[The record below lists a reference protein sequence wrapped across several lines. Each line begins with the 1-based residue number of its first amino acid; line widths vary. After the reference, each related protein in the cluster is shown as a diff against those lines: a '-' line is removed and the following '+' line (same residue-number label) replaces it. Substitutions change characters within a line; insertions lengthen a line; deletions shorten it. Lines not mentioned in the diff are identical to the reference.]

1 MTDRGDLHDTVR
13 HQAPLLDA
21 YLSYFESERT
31 PFTIPGH
38 KQRTSALDAAL
49 GAVVDSDTPL
59 YGGLDEI
66 KLTNQTL
73 KKAEALAAKLWGCDY
88 ARFSTGGS
96 THANQAIIFALGS
109 PGDKVAVS
117 RTAHR
122 SVLSALVLA
131 GLEPV
136 WMSPDIDEAT
146 GVPLGIGIAELQRA
160 LTHNPIAVLLTDPGY
175 LGTLADLPA
184 LIAAAHAQNVPVILD
199 AAWGGHFGFHRS
211 LPQHAF
217 QLGADALITS
227 VHKALPGYSASA
239 LLLARTHLL
248 SAERLEQSFETTHT
262 TSPAGAPLASID
274 GVRALLE
281 TRGEELLGKLLTHV
295 TAFKETVQREF
306 SLPIFLYPSDFPQG
320 RFDPTKIVL
329 RVQQLGASG
338 VEIEKDLQAANIR
351 VEMADR
357 DTIVFLATIADQPE
371 DFDRLADVLIPI
383 LKKHQQQ
390 RRESATALSWSVVP
404 QRGISMRDAYFAKTE
419 MVTAAEAVG
428 RISADLI
435 APYPP
440 GVAVVAPGE
449 VLTQQII
456 DGLASTKAA
465 GVRIAYATD
474 ARLATYRVVR

>member
-1 MTDRGDLHDTVR
+1 MSGLRDS
-13 HQAPLLDA
+13 APLLDA
-21 YLSYFESERT
+21 YLAYFERSRT

-38 KQRTSALDAAL
+38 KQKTSRLDQAL
-49 GAVVDSDTPL
+49 GAVVDSDIPL

-73 KKAEALAAKLWGCDY
+73 KKAESLAAKLWGADY

-96 THANQAIIFALGS
+96 THANQAIIFALGK

-131 GLEPV
+131 GLEPI
-136 WMSPDIDEAT
+136 WMTPEIDEKT
-146 GVPLGIGIAELQRA
+146 GVPIGIPLTELSSA
-160 LTHNPIAVLLTDPGY
+160 LAQQPIAVLLTEPGY
-175 LGTLADLPA
+175 LGTISDLPA
-184 LIAAAHAQNVPVILD
+184 LISASHKQKVPVILD
-199 AAWGGHFGFHRS
+199 AAWGGHFGFNPQ

-227 VHKALPGYSASA
+227 THKALPGYSASA
-239 LLLARTHLL
+239 LLLARTEFL

-281 TRGEELLGKLLTHV
+281 TRGEELIGQLLNNIHR
-295 TAFKETVQREF
+295 FKESVQAEF
-306 SLPIFLYPSDFPQG
+306 PLPIFLYAADFPQG
-320 RFDPTKIVL
+320 RFDPSKIVL

-338 VEIEKDLQAANIR
+338 IEIEEDLQAAGIR

-357 DTIVFLATIADQPE
+357 DTIVFLGTIADSTE
-371 DFDRLADVLIPI
+371 DFDRLADALIPI
-383 LKKHQQQ
+383 LKKRQEQ
-390 RRESATALSWSVVP
+390 RRESATALSWSVIP

-419 MVTAAEAVG
+419 MVNARDAIG

-449 VLTQQII
+449 ILTEQIV
-456 DGLASTKAA
+456 DGLSASRKA

-474 ARLATYRVVR
+474 STLAQYRVVIN

>member
-1 MTDRGDLHDTVR
+1 MSELRKM
-13 HQAPLLDA
+13 APLLDA
-21 YLSYFESERT
+21 YLSYFESART

-38 KQRTSALDAAL
+38 KQKTSALDAGL

-73 KKAEALAAKLWGCDY
+73 REAEGLAAKLWGADY

-96 THANQAIIFALGS
+96 THANQAIIFALGK

-131 GLEPV
+131 GLEPI
-136 WMSPDIDEAT
+136 WMSPEIDSAT
-146 GVPLGIGIAELQRA
+146 GVPIGIGIAELKRA
-160 LTHNPIAVLLTDPGY
+160 LTENPIAVLLTEPGY
-175 LGTLADLPA
+175 LGTISDLTA
-184 LIAAAHAQNVPVILD
+184 LIEAAHKKKIPVILD
-199 AAWGGHFGFHRS
+199 AAWGGHFGFHPQ
-211 LPQHAF
+211 LPRHVF

-227 VHKALPGYSASA
+227 THKALPGYSASA
-239 LLLARTHLL
+239 LLLARTEFL

-274 GVRALLE
+274 GVRALLQ
-281 TRGEELLGKLLTHV
+281 TRGEELIGRLLENIHT
-295 TAFKETVQREF
+295 FKESVQAEF
-306 SLPIFLYPSDFPQG
+306 ALPIFLYPSDFPFG

-338 VEIEKDLQAANIR
+338 VDIEEDLQAAGIR

-357 DTIVFLATIADQPE
+357 DTIVFLGTIADSRE
-371 DFDRLADVLIPI
+371 DFLHLADVLIPI
-383 LKKHQQQ
+383 LKRRQEQ
-390 RRESATALSWSVVP
+390 RRESATALSWSVTP
-404 QRGISMRDAYFAKTE
+404 QKKISMREAYFAKTE
-419 MVTAAEAVG
+419 MVNAADALG
-428 RISADLI
+428 RVSADLI

-449 VLTQQII
+449 VLTGQII
-456 DGLASTKAA
+456 EGLASSRTA

-474 ARLATYRVVR
+474 PTLAQYRVVLES

>member
-1 MTDRGDLHDTVR
+1 M
-13 HQAPLLDA
+13 DA
-21 YLSYFESERT
+21 YLSYFESART

-38 KQRTSALDAAL
+38 KQRASRLDL
-49 GAVVDSDTPL
+49 GLGVLVDSDTPL

-73 KKAEALAAKLWGCDY
+73 KKAEKLAADFWGADY

-96 THANQAIIFALGS
+96 THANQAIVLALGA

-122 SVLSALVLA
+122 SILSALVLA
-131 GLEPV
+131 GLEPI
-136 WMSPDIDEAT
+136 WMSPDIDGAT
-146 GVPLGIGIAELQRA
+146 GVPIGIGIAELNRA
-160 LTHNPIAVLLTDPGY
+160 LAQNPIAVLLTEPGY
-175 LGTLADLPA
+175 LGTISDLPA
-184 LIAAAHAQNVPVILD
+184 LISAAHQQSVPVILD
-199 AAWGGHFGFHRS
+199 AAWGGHFGFHPE
-211 LPQHAF
+211 LPKHAI

-239 LLLARTHLL
+239 LLIAQGKYLNLDRI
-248 SAERLEQSFETTHT
+248 EQSFETTHT

-274 GVRALLE
+274 GVRALLQ
-281 TRGEELLGKLLTHV
+281 TRGEELISNLLTNV
-295 TAFKETVQREF
+295 ARFKETVQSEF
-306 SLPIFLYPSDFPQG
+306 ALPIFLYPTDFPAD

-338 VEIEKDLQAANIR
+338 VEIEKDLQAAGIR

-357 DTIVFLATIADQPE
+357 DTIVFLAT
-371 DFDRLADVLIPI
+371 LADTEAEFSALADALIPI
-383 LKKHQQQ
+383 LKRRQEQ

-419 MVTAAEAVG
+419 MVEASHAEG

-449 VLTQQII
+449 MLTSHILQ
-456 DGLASTKAA
+456 GLKASKDA

-474 ARLATYRVVR
+474 ATLASYRVVKNS

>member
-1 MTDRGDLHDTVR
+1 MSELRKT
-13 HQAPLLDA
+13 APLLDA
-21 YLSYFESERT
+21 YLSYFESART

-38 KQRTSALDAAL
+38 KQKTSALDAGL

-73 KKAEALAAKLWGCDY
+73 REAEGLAAKLWGADY

-96 THANQAIIFALGS
+96 THANQAIIFALGK

-131 GLEPV
+131 GLEPI
-136 WMSPDIDEAT
+136 WMSPEIDGVT
-146 GVPLGIGIAELQRA
+146 GVPIGIGIAELKKA
-160 LTHNPIAVLLTDPGY
+160 LTENPIAVLLTEPGY
-175 LGTLADLPA
+175 LGTISDLPA
-184 LIAAAHAQNVPVILD
+184 LIEAAHEKKLPVILD
-199 AAWGGHFGFHRS
+199 AAWGGHFGFHPQ
-211 LPQHAF
+211 LPRHVF

-227 VHKALPGYSASA
+227 THKALPGYSASA
-239 LLLARTHLL
+239 LLLARTEFL

-274 GVRALLE
+274 GVRALLQ
-281 TRGEELLGKLLTHV
+281 TRGEELIGRLLENIH
-295 TAFKETVQREF
+295 AFKESVQAEF
-306 SLPIFLYPSDFPQG
+306 ALPIFLYPSDFPAG

-338 VEIEKDLQAANIR
+338 VDIEEDLQAAGIR

-357 DTIVFLATIADQPE
+357 DTIVFLGTIADSKE

-383 LKKHQQQ
+383 LKRRQEQ
-390 RRESATALSWSVVP
+390 RRESATALSWSITP
-404 QRGISMRDAYFAKTE
+404 QKKISMRDAYFAKTE
-419 MVTAAEAVG
+419 MVDAASALG
-428 RISADLI
+428 RVSADLI

-456 DGLASTKAA
+456 DGLASSRAA

-474 ARLATYRVVR
+474 PTLAQYRVVLNS

>member
-1 MTDRGDLHDTVR
+1 MSGLRDS
-13 HQAPLLDA
+13 APLLDA
-21 YLSYFESERT
+21 YLAYFERSRT

-38 KQRTSALDAAL
+38 KQKTSRLDQAL
-49 GAVVDSDTPL
+49 GAVVDSDIPL

-73 KKAEALAAKLWGCDY
+73 KKAESLAAKLWGADY

-96 THANQAIIFALGS
+96 THANQAIIFALGK

-131 GLEPV
+131 GLEPI
-136 WMSPDIDEAT
+136 WMTPEIDEKT
-146 GVPLGIGIAELQRA
+146 GVPIGIPLTELSSA
-160 LTHNPIAVLLTDPGY
+160 LAQQPIAVLLTEPGY
-175 LGTLADLPA
+175 LGTISDLPA
-184 LIAAAHAQNVPVILD
+184 LISSSHKQKVPVILD
-199 AAWGGHFGFHRS
+199 AAWGGHFGFNPQ

-227 VHKALPGYSASA
+227 THKALPGYSASA
-239 LLLARTHLL
+239 LLLARTEFL

-281 TRGEELLGKLLTHV
+281 TRGEELIGQLLNNIHR
-295 TAFKETVQREF
+295 FKESVQAEF
-306 SLPIFLYPSDFPQG
+306 PLPIFLYAADFPQG
-320 RFDPTKIVL
+320 RFDPSKIVL

-338 VEIEKDLQAANIR
+338 IEIEEDLQAAGIR

-357 DTIVFLATIADQPE
+357 DTIVFLGTIADSTE
-371 DFDRLADVLIPI
+371 DFDRLADALIPI
-383 LKKHQQQ
+383 LKKRQEQ
-390 RRESATALSWSVVP
+390 RRESATALSWSVIP

-419 MVTAAEAVG
+419 MVNARDAIG

-449 VLTQQII
+449 ILTEQIV
-456 DGLASTKAA
+456 DGLSASRKA

-474 ARLATYRVVR
+474 STLAQYRVVIN